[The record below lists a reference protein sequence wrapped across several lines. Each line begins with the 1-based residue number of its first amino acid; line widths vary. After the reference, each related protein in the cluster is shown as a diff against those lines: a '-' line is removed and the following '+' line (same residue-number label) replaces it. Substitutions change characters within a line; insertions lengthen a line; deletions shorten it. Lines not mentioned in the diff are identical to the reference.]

1 MSLIHCGLA
10 KQKHLQ
16 VVWTVQI
23 QCQAVAV
30 KTVPYS
36 ETWSGETPVCKLSEC
51 SLNGEDVGVSRA
63 KLMASRYSNRL
74 LVVSRVRC
82 VLTTQ
87 RLVDDGGQLVV
98 DSLFHWQPVQAP
110 ENWCTHQKAHCH
122 ILDWLETLEQ
132 VVANAVKQCI
142 TVVQM
147 TGYERLV
154 YDVGLDNLK
163 LYMHTKTEASRS
175 QLSES

>member
-1 MSLIHCGLA
+1 MALDSSNSSSLEQLALKGL
-10 KQKHLQ
+10 KSLELFKFNVRLSQ
-16 VVWTVQI
+16 WSGR
-23 QCQAVAV
+23 
-30 KTVPYS
+30 TVPYS
-36 ETWSGETPVCKLSEC
+36 GNRDWGTPVSKSSEC

-110 ENWCTHQKAHCH
+110 ENCTG
-122 ILDWLETLEQ
+122 ETVTWHPSEGAPPQSFFTLPSG
-132 VVANAVKQCI
+132 
-142 TVVQM
+142 
-147 TGYERLV
+147 GYQALCSGE
-154 YDVGLDNLK
+154 NLR
-163 LYMHTKTEASRS
+163 TNIDR
-175 QLSES
+175 